1 MSVCCHFNPISTL
14 VLKNKDVLFA
24 LKIDIRLQK
33 LGTSCDPGSP
43 FWGIGWGVGLV
54 GGWRGKKRHWW
65 LLSQGS
71 RRGSEYVSIC
81 TLAGA
86 CLEVYYQEPSGAF
99 ALQVSSEKKGCL
111 PLVPS
116 QCLLKPVASASSD
129 LPLGSFPSKSFSLS
143 LPESGPGIFTF
154 WLLEWNERVSFC
166 RGRFVLYRA
175 AFDGSDF
182 PQQI

>member
-14 VLKNKDVLFA
+14 VLKNKDLLFA
-24 LKIDIRLQK
+24 LKIDIGLQRS
-33 LGTSCDPGSP
+33 GTSCDPGSP

-86 CLEVYYQEPSGAF
+86 CLEVYQELSGAF
-99 ALQVSSEKKGCL
+99 ALQVSSGKKRLPSLCSESMSVETCCFCL
-111 PLVPS
+111 FWSTSRVLS
-116 QCLLKPVASASSD
+116 FQEFFT
-129 LPLGSFPSKSFSLS
+129 LPARKRPRHLHILTSGVEWKSFFL
-143 LPESGPGIFTF
+143 
-154 WLLEWNERVSFC
+154 
-166 RGRFVLYRA
+166 
-175 AFDGSDF
+175 
-182 PQQI
+182 